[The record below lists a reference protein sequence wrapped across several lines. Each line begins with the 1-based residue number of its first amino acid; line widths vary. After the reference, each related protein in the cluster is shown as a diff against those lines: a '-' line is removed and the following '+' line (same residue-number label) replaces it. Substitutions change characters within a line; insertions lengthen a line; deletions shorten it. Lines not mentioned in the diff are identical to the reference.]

1 MSKYSSVN
9 LATLVLDTEYR
20 LRPWLWLNYQIG
32 FYSKHQHLFQLMN
45 LLHFV
50 CFCVW
55 NKKTMFKNNT
65 RSLKSSPSSR
75 ALSFDWEYNALW
87 IKHLGVAPPEK
98 SVCYL
103 VCSTMYLVSVST
115 LTQFLC
121 KRGTLAIAFVYSGN
135 ARQRMTL
142 IKIFAL
148 FAEWLQYYYHELST
162 TATVNDIR
170 TLFPLP

>member
-55 NKKTMFKNNT
+55 NKNMFKKNT
-65 RSLKSSPSSR
+65 RSLKSSR

-87 IKHLGVAPPEK
+87 IKHLGVAPPK
-98 SVCYL
+98 MSVCYL
-103 VCSTMYLVSVST
+103 VCCTMYLVCVST

>member
-50 CFCVW
+50 CFSVW
-55 NKKTMFKNNT
+55 NKNMFKKNT
-65 RSLKSSPSSR
+65 TSLRSR

-87 IKHLGVAPPEK
+87 IKQLGVAPPKK

-103 VCSTMYLVSVST
+103 VWCTMYLVSVST

-121 KRGTLAIAFVYSGN
+121 KRGTLVIAFVYSGN

-148 FAEWLQYYYHELST
+148 FAEWLQ
-162 TATVNDIR
+162 
-170 TLFPLP
+170 